1 MLQPLYIFGG
11 PLVYHQELR
20 GQTKPRVAGAGAAAR
35 HSATAWCWGCTAAV
49 LPPQTCV
56 LRRSTC
62 RGAGGGRRL
71 AAAPP
76 YSYWRPPRR
85 PLSHRASRS
94 AGGTRAVGCSL
105 APLGGREPT
114 HPGPA
119 GSGAGGRQRAGRGR
133 GGGRVAYLDRAW
145 RSWIATTSMRVAARA
160 VPL

>member
-62 RGAGGGRRL
+62 RGAGGDD
-71 AAAPP
+71 A
-76 YSYWRPPRR
+76 SPPR
-85 PLSHRASRS
+85 PLTRTGALRAALS
-94 AGGTRAVGCSL
+94 AIVLRGLLGEREPSDARWLLWAAVSPHTQALRDREREGGSARDGAGAEGASPTWIG
-105 APLGGREPT
+105 LGG
-114 HPGPA
+114 HG
-119 GSGAGGRQRAGRGR
+119 
-133 GGGRVAYLDRAW
+133 
-145 RSWIATTSMRVAARA
+145 
-160 VPL
+160 